1 MHNSPVFLEKKDT
14 HTKSLCNCLCLYV
27 SLIISP
33 IAYISKCQT
42 SCTINA
48 LLFSVR
54 SLPSCWPFLLCLQDT
69 PMLSFQFP
77 KSNYLRLEILW
88 LLCLFV
94 HYTTA
99 SFAQVQIA
107 YLFITPQHLLQFSII
122 SSLNFRSFW
131 SGIMPYVKLYSLES
145 YLDQHSTFSL
155 LWLQLVRSN
164 ERVQGYIVTSRCLT
178 IHLII

>member
-14 HTKSLCNCLCLYV
+14 HTKSLCNCLFLYV
-27 SLIISP
+27 SLI
-33 IAYISKCQT
+33 ISKCQT

-77 KSNYLRLEILW
+77 KSNYLRLEKLK
-88 LLCLFV
+88 F
-94 HYTTA
+94 
-99 SFAQVQIA
+99 SGFFA

-178 IHLII
+178 IHLIV